1 MGEDTSDE
9 AVAAMAG
16 LVDAPSDGYT
26 NHIRAIA
33 AEQRRKCVEQGY
45 SPPTIREI
53 ATILDAGPPGSAA
66 DLQAV
71 MLENLNVVQAM
82 LRGSDVDWY
91 RGFLRENGRHEDEEP
106 CRDELIKMQRVVD
119 ASLEY
124 IPESHGADD
133 KRVDIVVR
141 AGARLTLP
149 VEIKGQWHR
158 DLWTSADL
166 QLDHLY
172 VTDWRAERG
181 IYLVLWFGG
190 ATVLTKPPAG
200 IVPPSTPEELREAL
214 RATSRA
220 AQAGRVD
227 VVVFDL
233 TRPELSSSGAPSA
246 ASERSPRSATSG
258 LPR

>member
-1 MGEDTSDE
+1 M
-9 AVAAMAG
+9 
-16 LVDAPSDGYT
+16 DAPSDGYT
-26 NHIRAIA
+26 YHIRAVA
-33 AEQRRKCVEQGY
+33 AEQRRKRVEQAY
-45 SPPTIREI
+45 SPPTIQEI
-53 ATILDAGPPGSAA
+53 AMILDGGPPGGAA

-71 MLENLNVVQAM
+71 MLENLGVVQAM

-106 CRDELIKMQRVVD
+106 CRDELIKMLRGID

-141 AGARLTLP
+141 AGEQMILP
-149 VEIKGQWHR
+149 IEIKGQWHR
-158 DLWTSADL
+158 DLWTSADE

-190 ATVLTKPPAG
+190 ATALTKSPAG
-200 IVPPSTPEELREAL
+200 IDPASTPEELREAL

-220 AQAGRVD
+220 ARSQAR
-227 VVVFDL
+227 
-233 TRPELSSSGAPSA
+233 
-246 ASERSPRSATSG
+246 
-258 LPR
+258 